1 LTDYEEYARLIV
13 NGCNSRG
20 TDPFDGRKV
29 DKGGNAMA
37 DPKKVVLKIVSV
49 KGTCAA
55 GHKVG
60 EEFDLS
66 KDFILGFSGE
76 GRALCPSAFYAAFPS
91 WRVLRFGGEFP
102 WEEDKDTAH
111 VACPDPL
118 NPLMMELRRIR
129 E

>member
-1 LTDYEEYARLIV
+1 
-13 NGCNSRG
+13 
-20 TDPFDGRKV
+20 
-29 DKGGNAMA
+29 MA
-37 DPKKVVLKIVSV
+37 DPMKVVLKITSV

-66 KDFILGFSGE
+66 KDFVLGYSGN
-76 GRALCPSAFYAAFPS
+76 GKALCPSAFYAAFPN
-91 WRVLRFGGEFP
+91 WRVLRFGGELP
-102 WEEDKDTAH
+102 WEKDKDTAY

-118 NPLMMELRRIR
+118 NPLIMELRRIR